1 MTIYYQDN
9 YVYVRERR
17 SDRFYIGMCYE
28 DRTWHSTGMQFTLPW
43 GVTSIEIDCEIDWLM
58 PMESIREKI
67 ISHLPIELYL

>member
-9 YVYVRERR
+9 YVYVKEKR

-28 DRTWHSTGMQFTLPW
+28 DGTWHSTGMQFTLPW
-43 GVTSIEIDCEIDWLM
+43 GVTAIEIDCAIDWLM